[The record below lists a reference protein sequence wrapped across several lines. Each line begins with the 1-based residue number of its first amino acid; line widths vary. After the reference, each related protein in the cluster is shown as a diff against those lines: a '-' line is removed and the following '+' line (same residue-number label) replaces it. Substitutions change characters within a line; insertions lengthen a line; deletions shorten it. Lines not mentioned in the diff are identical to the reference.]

1 MRFPREDAAATLRIV
16 WYGAIAIG
24 VAVLIAFI
32 GWRLYPTQLA
42 YVREAVQNSHQYVD
56 AKKSML
62 LKLAEE
68 YDAAEAD
75 IAKYRAADPVKFK
88 DVIKGLEAQ
97 QEILSA
103 RIRSEA
109 KMIALHEVPDSVRK
123 HLR

>member
-1 MRFPREDAAATLRIV
+1 MRFPREDAAVTLRII

-42 YVREAVQNSHQYVD
+42 YEREAAQSSHQYVD
-56 AKKSML
+56 AKKTML

-68 YDAAEAD
+68 YDAAETD
-75 IAKYRAADPVKFK
+75 IARYRAADPVKFK
-88 DVIKGLEAQ
+88 DVIKGLETQ
-97 QEILSA
+97 QESLST
-103 RIRSEA
+103 RIRAEA
-109 KMIALHEVPDSVRK
+109 KMIPHHEVPESVRK